1 MGLSSRLD
9 RLTLP
14 LVAAPMTDV
23 SGPDLVIAACRGGV
37 VGSFPTHNAR
47 TAAELDDWLER
58 ITTGLTDTGDAA
70 APFAANLVVHRSNE
84 RLERDV
90 ASLIRHQVPL
100 VITSV
105 GSPVPVLGPLHDA
118 GCQVFADVAG
128 LRHVQRA
135 IDAGVD
141 GLVLLTAGAGGQT
154 GWANPLSFVRAVR
167 SRFDGPLVLAG
178 GVSDGVALWAAQTLG
193 ADLAYMGTKFI
204 ATTESLADDAFKQAL
219 VESTLDDVTLT
230 TALSGLPAN
239 FLDGWL
245 RKATAEAATPAADG
259 FAQQRRLNE
268 RNVWSAGHSVSGVT
282 EIFDVAELIRRT
294 RHEYDRARQET
305 ATALRRSPGRRQST
319 SPRQWTAATGSGR
332 QTPCGEHCPKSST
345 GRAPTTPTTRPWW
358 TPNAA

>member
-9 RLTLP
+9 RLALP

-23 SGPDLVIAACRGGV
+23 SGPDLVIAACRDGV

-47 TAAELDDWLER
+47 TDSELDTWLGQV
-58 ITTGLTDTGDAA
+58 TAGLAGMGDGA
-70 APFAANLVVHRSNE
+70 APFAANLVVHRSNK

-90 ASLIRHQVPL
+90 ACLIRHEVPL

-118 GCQVFADVAG
+118 GCEVFADVASMQ
-128 LRHVQRA
+128 HVQRA

-154 GWANPLSFVRAVR
+154 GWANPLSFVRAAR
-167 SRFDGPLVLAG
+167 ALFDGPIVLAG

-245 RKATAEAATPAADG
+245 KEVTADASIPAADG
-259 FAQQRRLNE
+259 FAQQRLLSR
-268 RNVWSAGHSVSGVT
+268 RNVWSAGHSVSGIT
-282 EIFDVAELIRRT
+282 EILDVAELVHRT
-294 RHEYDRARQET
+294 RREYDRARQET
-305 ATALRRSPGRRQST
+305 AAALRRSPERQQST
-319 SPRQWTAATGSGR
+319 SPRRSTAATGSGR
-332 QTPCGEHCPKSST
+332 
-345 GRAPTTPTTRPWW
+345 
-358 TPNAA
+358 